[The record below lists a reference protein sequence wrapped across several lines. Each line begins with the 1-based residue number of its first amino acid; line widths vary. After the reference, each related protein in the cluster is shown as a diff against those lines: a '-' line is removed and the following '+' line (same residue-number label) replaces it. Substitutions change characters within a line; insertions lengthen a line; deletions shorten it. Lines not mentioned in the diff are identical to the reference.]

1 MADLLR
7 SANAEWNGDL
17 RGGNGRVSSKSGAVS
32 NVPYSFTT
40 RFENTPG
47 SNPEELIAAA
57 HAACFSM
64 AFANTLA
71 KAGHNPE
78 SIKTTATVV
87 MSPKEGGGF
96 RISRVRLETVGD
108 VPGIEDAEFQ
118 QIAVQAKEGC
128 PVSVLLAPGLDS
140 IELDARLA

>member
-7 SANAEWNGDL
+7 SASAEWNGDL
-17 RGGNGRVSSKSGAVS
+17 RGGNGRVSTKSGALRDAA
-32 NVPYSFTT
+32 YSFAT
-40 RFENTPG
+40 RFENNPG

-57 HAACFSM
+57 HSACFSM
-64 AFANTLA
+64 AFANILA

-87 MSPKEGGGF
+87 MVPKDGGGF
-96 RISRVRLETVGD
+96 RVSRVRLETVGS
-108 VPGIEDAEFQ
+108 VPGIDDAAFQEF
-118 QIAVQAKEGC
+118 AAQAKDGC
-128 PVSVLLAPGLDS
+128 PISVLLAPGLDS